1 MVNIPFDPKLQ
12 KDLAEERQREILE
25 EVEANKLADGDIPAD
40 QYPSDDYL
48 PVTDDQDELVPTRR
62 HNRHVHKDEQ

>member
-1 MVNIPFDPKLQ
+1 MVNIPVDPKLQ

-25 EVEANKLADGDIPAD
+25 DVEADKLADGDMTAD
-40 QYPSDDYL
+40 QYPSDDFL
-48 PVTDDQDELVPTRR
+48 PLTDDQDELVPTRR